1 MSNLLGNLLLR
12 CSTSCIHAVVRG
24 RDSGPKYPDS
34 SLHSYHYAPHKK
46 VTGRLDARKVGTQ
59 VPRAESPSQNHAIFD
74 FVTTIARHCRL
85 LLLATIALSPA
96 DS

>member
-24 RDSGPKYPDS
+24 MDNGPKYPDS
-34 SLHSYHYAPHKK
+34 SLHSYHYAP
-46 VTGRLDARKVGTQ
+46 
-59 VPRAESPSQNHAIFD
+59 QNHAIFD
-74 FVTTIARHCRL
+74 FITTIARHCRL
-85 LLLATIALSPA
+85 LLLATITLSPI

>member
-1 MSNLLGNLLLR
+1 MRNLLGNLILR

-24 RDSGPKYPDS
+24 RDNGPTILIYRCIV
-34 SLHSYHYAPHKK
+34 A
-46 VTGRLDARKVGTQ
+46 TMRLK
-59 VPRAESPSQNHAIFD
+59 IMLFFD

-96 DS
+96 DF